1 MSDGLNEG
9 VVGDAAK
16 LMMHRLIVRRLRRD
30 PSLVDKAKVAHARQA
45 AQFAD
50 WPFVREWQHLLA
62 LPAGELALKLIS
74 RDREMVRLRN
84 SSPFYLAE
92 GVHFG
97 DYDMRNSF
105 AKGSEKGRPAR
116 LKCASDPF
124 PYGTLMS
131 QDKKLRTFDDLLRV
145 VRALAYEFKTDTV
158 FVVGSQAILASMPDA
173 PEAAERV
180 AGNRCFPPECEDLG
194 SRGSQAYSR
203 RRASN
208 RVGTH

>member
-1 MSDGLNEG
+1 MVRPAAFPSQGPRTVCEMSSGLNEG
-9 VVGDAAK
+9 VVGDTAK

-62 LPAGELALKLIS
+62 LPTGELASKLIS

-97 DYDMRNSF
+97 DYDMRIRLRK
-105 AKGSEKGRPAR
+105 AAR
-116 LKCASDPF
+116 
-124 PYGTLMS
+124 
-131 QDKKLRTFDDLLRV
+131 RV
-145 VRALAYEFKTDTV
+145 VQRGLSARQTRSL
-158 FVVGSQAILASMPDA
+158 MA
-173 PEAAERV
+173 P
-180 AGNRCFPPECEDLG
+180 
-194 SRGSQAYSR
+194 
-203 RRASN
+203 
-208 RVGTH
+208 

>member
-16 LMMHRLIVRRLRRD
+16 LMMHRLIVRRLRCD

-97 DYDMRNSF
+97 DYDMRIRLRR
-105 AKGSEKGRPAR
+105 AAR
-116 LKCASDPF
+116 
-124 PYGTLMS
+124 
-131 QDKKLRTFDDLLRV
+131 RV
-145 VRALAYEFKTDTV
+145 VQRGLSA
-158 FVVGSQAILASMPDA
+158 QI
-173 PEAAERV
+173 
-180 AGNRCFPPECEDLG
+180 FPVISRSCG
-194 SRGSQAYSR
+194 SRRGR
-203 RRASN
+203 TMPGASPADQN
-208 RVGTH
+208 WGGVLRFLWSPAFEDTLATLVHY